1 MKNNYLLKN
10 DDSIIRILDQQDDN
24 VLIINCI
31 KRTMPVWINKTDIK
45 SFHPCKEEELLNE
58 TNFEINDMN
67 SLSSTEQRIIH
78 ERFSLIASVLP
89 FISQPKK
96 RSEII
101 SNISEERKISK
112 QTIRYY
118 LCLYLVYEEMAA
130 LAPKKVEQ
138 EKSLSK
144 DEKNM
149 RWALNKFY
157 YTKEKH
163 SLQTTYTMMLKNKY
177 CDEDGNL
184 LLKYPTFNQ
193 FRYFYR
199 KTKKLQTYYI
209 SRNGLR
215 DYQRNNRPLTGE
227 NVQEFAPNVGIG
239 MLDATICDIYLVND
253 SGKLIGRPILTV
265 CIDAYS
271 SLCCGY
277 ALTLEGGVYSL
288 RNLMLNTISDKVALC
303 KEFGIQIKKNKWNS
317 NQIPGVLVTDRG
329 TEYQSETFE
338 QLSELGITVVNLP
351 PYRPE
356 LKGTV
361 EKFFDIIQN
370 YYKKHLKGKGII
382 NPDFMTRGSHDY
394 RRDACLTMK
403 EFEKII
409 LQCIIY
415 YNTKRVLK
423 HFPYTEKMIDKNI
436 LPYANAIF
444 EYGKGQIGS
453 NLISVTK
460 QQMLY
465 SLLPRTTGKFTRY
478 GLKVNQ
484 IRYHCEGFSEEYL
497 KGEEVTVAYN
507 PDDTSYV
514 WLINNGEYIPFKI
527 IENRFK
533 DKTFSEIEML
543 KAQEKELKNM
553 ELKNNYQAKIDL
565 ANSIEL
571 ISNNTSINSDV
582 GLKDITE
589 NRKRE
594 EEKMHINFME
604 EI

>member
-1 MKNNYLLKN
+1 
-10 DDSIIRILDQQDDN
+10 
-24 VLIINCI
+24 
-31 KRTMPVWINKTDIK
+31 MPVWIPESRIK
-45 SFHPCKEEELLNE
+45 SYIKLREEDLQKE
-58 TNFEINDMN
+58 TNIKIEDIDSFSPSEKR
-67 SLSSTEQRIIH
+67 TIH
-78 ERFSLIASVLP
+78 ERFSLIASILP
-89 FISQPKK
+89 FISDQQK
-96 RSEII
+96 RSKII
-101 SNISEERKISK
+101 TSISEERKVSK

-118 LCLYLVYEEMAA
+118 LCLYLVYQDITV

-163 SLQTTYTMMLKNKY
+163 SLQTAYTMMLKNKY
-177 CDEDGNL
+177 CNENGTLNIEH
-184 LLKYPTFNQ
+184 PTFNQ

-209 SRNGLR
+209 SRNGLK
-215 DYQRNNRPLTGE
+215 DYQRNNRPLTGDHI
-227 NVQEFAPNVGIG
+227 QEFAPNVGIG

-277 ALTLEGGVYSL
+277 ALTLEGGLYSL
-288 RNLMLNTISDKVALC
+288 RSLMLNIISDKVSLC
-303 KEFGIQIKKNKWNS
+303 KEFGIQIKKNEWNS
-317 NQIPGVLVTDRG
+317 NQIPGSLVTDRG
-329 TEYQSETFE
+329 IEYQSETFE

-356 LKGTV
+356 LKGSV
-361 EKFFDIIQN
+361 EKFFDIIQS
-370 YYKKHLKGKGII
+370 YYKKYLKGKGVI

-394 RRDACLTMK
+394 RKDACLTIK

-423 HFPYTEKMIDKNI
+423 HFPYTEKMIAKNI
-436 LPYANAIF
+436 PPYANTIF
-444 EYGKGQIGS
+444 EYGKKQIGS

-460 QQMLY
+460 DQVLL

-497 KGEEVTVAYN
+497 NGGEVTVAYN

-514 WLINNGEYIPFKI
+514 WIVNNGEYITFKI

-533 DKTFSEIEML
+533 NKTFSEIEML
-543 KAQEKELKNM
+543 KTQEKQLKNM
-553 ELKNNYQAKIDL
+553 ELKNNFQAEIDL

-571 ISNNTSINSDV
+571 ISNNAFKNLDV
-582 GLKDITE
+582 GIKDITE
-589 NRKRE
+589 NRKIE

-604 EI
+604 GM

>member
-24 VLIINCI
+24 VLIIDCI

-45 SFHPCKEEELLNE
+45 SFRSCSDKELLNE
-58 TNFEINDMN
+58 TNFEVNDMN

-118 LCLYLVYEEMAA
+118 LCLYLVYKEMVA

-184 LLKYPTFNQ
+184 KSKYPTFNQ

-227 NVQEFAPNVGIG
+227 NVQKFAPNVGIG

-265 CIDAYS
+265 SSKRISPIDAVF
-271 SLCCGY
+271 
-277 ALTLEGGVYSL
+277 TYSL
-288 RNLMLNTISDKVALC
+288 
-303 KEFGIQIKKNKWNS
+303 E
-317 NQIPGVLVTDRG
+317 
-329 TEYQSETFE
+329 
-338 QLSELGITVVNLP
+338 
-351 PYRPE
+351 
-356 LKGTV
+356 
-361 EKFFDIIQN
+361 
-370 YYKKHLKGKGII
+370 
-382 NPDFMTRGSHDY
+382 
-394 RRDACLTMK
+394 
-403 EFEKII
+403 
-409 LQCIIY
+409 
-415 YNTKRVLK
+415 
-423 HFPYTEKMIDKNI
+423 
-436 LPYANAIF
+436 
-444 EYGKGQIGS
+444 
-453 NLISVTK
+453 
-460 QQMLY
+460 
-465 SLLPRTTGKFTRY
+465 
-478 GLKVNQ
+478 
-484 IRYHCEGFSEEYL
+484 
-497 KGEEVTVAYN
+497 
-507 PDDTSYV
+507 DTS
-514 WLINNGEYIPFKI
+514 
-527 IENRFK
+527 
-533 DKTFSEIEML
+533 
-543 KAQEKELKNM
+543 Q
-553 ELKNNYQAKIDL
+553 
-565 ANSIEL
+565 SIA
-571 ISNNTSINSDV
+571 V
-582 GLKDITE
+582 
-589 NRKRE
+589 
-594 EEKMHINFME
+594 
-604 EI
+604 